1 MHHARARARYFGT
14 CMTSTNQ
21 VGYQVVLS
29 GIRLINRYS
38 IRSGTTQYKVFNPV
52 RTSSARHGSLT
63 NFILQPCPA
72 QLQTSTP
79 SCLRRYRRPHVGPAG
94 WPGSGVTA
102 HTVTPTHTRTQRTRV
117 HHPHTHTQ
125 RSHRPSS
132 SVSHTPHT
140 KTRSTLP

>member
-1 MHHARARARYFGT
+1 MQRARARAVLRYMHDKYESTRIPSSFK
-14 CMTSTNQ
+14 CDSTNKQ
-21 VGYQVVLS
+21 VLD
-29 GIRLINRYS
+29 
-38 IRSGTTQYKVFNPV
+38 RSGTGYLTQYVPTLRDTVHSKLQSYS
-52 RTSSARHGSLT
+52 RTSYSCR
-63 NFILQPCPA
+63 P
-72 QLQTSTP
+72 P
-79 SCLRRYRRPHVGPAG
+79 SCLRHHRHPHVGPAG

-102 HTVTPTHTRTQRTRV
+102 HTVTPTHTRTQHTRV